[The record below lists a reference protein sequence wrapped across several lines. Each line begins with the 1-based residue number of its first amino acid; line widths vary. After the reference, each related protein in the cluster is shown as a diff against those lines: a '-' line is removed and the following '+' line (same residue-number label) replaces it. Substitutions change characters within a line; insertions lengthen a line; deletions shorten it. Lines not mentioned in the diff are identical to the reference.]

1 MSVDWHDGEAPG
13 IRLTQSVMPDGDA
26 GARLSSALPAFIGGH
41 PAITGARQAVNTT
54 GVYFVPVATWEQW
67 PWRYRPGEWC
77 LADTV
82 RHYFDNGGGPC
93 FVLTAPEETTS
104 TDQAQ
109 WAWWD
114 TFIGTASTLLLREP
128 AITLVAAPQ
137 LSLLS
142 SSPVGEH
149 VEGEA
154 EAPRQAAQAL
164 VLRWQAL
171 LQACAS
177 RPDLF
182 FVLDAPPEPQVATAC
197 IESIRSSNALSH
209 DVASRVALYGPHLV
223 TDYDDV
229 GTLPPCGAVL
239 GVYGR
244 TDEVDGVWKAPA
256 NEILLHVIKPA
267 VRETLAREWFAAN
280 QPAINLIRSFA
291 GRGTR
296 IWGCRTLSS
305 AAAFRYVQVR
315 RTVTWIEANL
325 KQICRFAVFEP
336 NNEITWF
343 QVRGLC
349 RAWLRRVWL
358 DGGLAGADETAAFSV
373 RVGLNESMTA
383 ADIEAGR
390 LVIAVGVSVLHAA
403 EFIDVRLVLTVGDGQ
418 ENGTSSQGSRNA

>member
-154 EAPRQAAQAL
+154 EAL

-182 FVLDAPPEPQVATAC
+182 FVLDAAPRAAGGHRLYRVNPQLECIVARC
-197 IESIRSSNALSH
+197 
-209 DVASRVALYGPHLV
+209 RVA
-223 TDYDDV
+223 
-229 GTLPPCGAVL
+229 CGAL
-239 GVYGR
+239 WAPPG
-244 TDEVDGVWKAPA
+244 DGLRRRGHLA
-256 NEILLHVIKPA
+256 A
-267 VRETLAREWFAAN
+267 VR
-280 QPAINLIRSFA
+280 
-291 GRGTR
+291 
-296 IWGCRTLSS
+296 CR
-305 AAAFRYVQVR
+305 
-315 RTVTWIEANL
+315 
-325 KQICRFAVFEP
+325 
-336 NNEITWF
+336 
-343 QVRGLC
+343 
-349 RAWLRRVWL
+349 
-358 DGGLAGADETAAFSV
+358 
-373 RVGLNESMTA
+373 
-383 ADIEAGR
+383 AGR
-390 LVIAVGVSVLHAA
+390 LRAY
-403 EFIDVRLVLTVGDGQ
+403 R
-418 ENGTSSQGSRNA
+418 